1 MLDISTSTAS
11 LLLVRLTETPVE
23 ATAKSLVTS
32 VELPPDPPEPP
43 PEPPGVGPE
52 DPPPPPQLTLRATV
66 TNDISSLQLAIT
78 KLLKLIRD

>member
-32 VELPPDPPEPP
+32 VELPPDP

>member
-11 LLLVRLTETPVE
+11 LLLGRLTERPVGV
-23 ATAKSLVTS
+23 TVKSLVTS
-32 VELPPDPPEPP
+32 VEPPPEP

-52 DPPPPPQLTLRATV
+52 DPPPPPQLTVRATV
-66 TNDISSLQLAIT
+66 TNDKSTLELVIG

>member
-11 LLLVRLTETPVE
+11 VLLGRLTETPVE
-23 ATAKSLVTS
+23 ATEKSLDTS
-32 VELPPDPPEPP
+32 VEPPPDP

-52 DPPPPPQLTLRATV
+52 DPPPPPQLTVRATV
-66 TNDISSLQLAIT
+66 TNDKSNLELANG